1 MMYVPFYRFK
11 TVTLRLFSVSL
22 FAFSSFTVAKAV
34 DAELLASIKTTPAL
48 IKSEYQQI
56 RLEDEGIIRVT
67 DGSACGESNRS
78 GTEEAITLQG
88 SLDLPDYATDAT
100 VFLNGWDTR
109 YLSSDHH
116 IARVASIIRSIE
128 QNNSRLTW
136 EAVGLL
142 RDKNFDDGFRWCYQ
156 FTVVAWNRN
165 QIDARVL
172 GQRDNT
178 TYSFYEE
185 QDHVALVTA
194 SGFLNNSF
202 LTRGINA
209 AVLPR
214 GFVYGWEEGFSQADH
229 HLLQIA
235 YNLDHSESFIQSG
248 RTWSGPS
255 PSITNSQASNFVSW
269 ETLGIFKDNS
279 AKRDFRFGSAVTILA
294 GRGVEIK
301 QPPFTIIPKE
311 DYGNCGELGGGVE
324 TQELVVENV
333 PFDYAIPVLTG
344 WELRYPCKDHHVKRL
359 GVWLHDMSYEKAAG
373 SSVGTLRYSVSS
385 ILRDK
390 DTVPLHIPR
399 YKVSILGMNYTP
411 ARPNPVPN

>member
-1 MMYVPFYRFK
+1 MYAVFHRLNMLGLIWLFTYMPFSY
-11 TVTLRLFSVSL
+11 
-22 FAFSSFTVAKAV
+22 
-34 DAELLASIKTTPAL
+34 AEELNADLLGDIKTAL
-48 IKSEYQQI
+48 VPIKSEYHHNA
-56 RLEDEGIIRVT
+56 LEDRGIIQVT

-78 GTEEAITLQG
+78 GSEEAITLPG
-88 SLDLPDYATDAT
+88 SIDLPDYATDAT

-116 IARVASIIRSIE
+116 IGRVAAIIRNIQQE
-128 QNNSRLTW
+128 NSRLTW

-142 RDKNFDDGFRWCYQ
+142 RDKNFDDGYRWCYR

-172 GQRDNT
+172 GVRDNT
-178 TYSFYEE
+178 TFSFENEHE
-185 QDHVALVTA
+185 QVALVTA
-194 SGFLNNSF
+194 AGFLNNNF
-202 LTRGINA
+202 LTRGIKA

-235 YNLDHSESFIQSG
+235 YNLDHSETFIQAG
-248 RTWSGPS
+248 RNWSGPP
-255 PSITNSQASNFVSW
+255 PSITNSQASNFASW

-279 AKRDFRFGSAVTILA
+279 TKRDFRFGSAVSVLA
-294 GRGVEIK
+294 GRGVETK

-311 DYGNCGELGGGVE
+311 DFGNCGELGGEVV
-324 TQELVVENV
+324 TQNLVIENV
-333 PFDYAIPVLTG
+333 PYDYAIPVLTG

-359 GVWLHDMSYEKAAG
+359 GVWLHDMSYEKVAG
-373 SSVGTLRYSVSS
+373 SSVGTLRYSISS

-390 DTVPLHIPR
+390 NTVPLHIPR
-399 YKVSILGMNYTP
+399 HKVSILGMNITP
-411 ARPNPVPN
+411 APPVPIPDKKS